1 MTDGKIIHPDTPPDA
16 LVRSVRFFDAGF
28 AAEVAS
34 SGGLPAVQLFDDAG
48 RKTADVGGNQVVG
61 TTANLTAVFDDDRWG
76 IYAPPDGARLLDL
89 PREQAGGI
97 QLIGSTLWVTKSGG
111 AVHHSQPY
119 DLRTGDPGKPCDID
133 FGGYLAATGP
143 WPCERRSIRSPMT
156 WRRRTISP
164 RVVSP
169 GRYHD
174 RGLPRQTGQ
183 DR

>member
-1 MTDGKIIHPDTPPDA
+1 MGDYLVAQTEREGVYGVGPDAAPTWFVGGGVGVVASHNGGVAFQSRGGEGGLGGDLFAMTDGKIIHPDTPPDA

-76 IYAPPDGARLLDL
+76 IYAPQMGARLLDL

-111 AVHHSQPY
+111 GGPPQPAV
-119 DLRTGDPGKPCDID
+119 
-133 FGGYLAATGP
+133 
-143 WPCERRSIRSPMT
+143 
-156 WRRRTISP
+156 
-164 RVVSP
+164 
-169 GRYHD
+169 
-174 RGLPRQTGQ
+174 
-183 DR
+183 